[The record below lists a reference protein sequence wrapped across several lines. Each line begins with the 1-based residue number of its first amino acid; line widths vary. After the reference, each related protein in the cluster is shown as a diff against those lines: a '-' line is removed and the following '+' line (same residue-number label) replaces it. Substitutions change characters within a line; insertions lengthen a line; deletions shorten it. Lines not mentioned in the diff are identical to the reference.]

1 MKSKKPIK
9 SKFASIIKSNI
20 NFPSI
25 TNSPEKKLHKE
36 SINQNSNLTDRSSFH
51 SNSLNDSFMQRN
63 YLNYI
68 EKEKLNFNRM
78 NTNILSQ
85 TDLETILFNLKKNY
99 NLITTVTQQRNHE
112 LNNLTNNLEKEEE
125 KLNKLIDFKE
135 IELPDEKISLR
146 KLGDTNLTKEQ
157 LRNHLF
163 ELLNEKRSL
172 DEQVNV
178 ANEYTKTVEHMIVVE
193 KKRLRVMQ
201 EETNQMTEKL
211 NNFNKYNKLIKE
223 NLQKTKLKNNN
234 FYNLSE
240 QLQKNIELANN
251 IIDENNKKNKVLENK
266 IIYKEESVEN
276 LRQTIDFMKQQNKEN
291 FIKYKEDHFEKI
303 SKSKENQE
311 EKIRK
316 ERKYVDIIYCLYVL
330 QKCFIEQDSYASNL
344 LHTSK
349 EYNAIINQNYEI
361 ATKPLN
367 VDDRLKSL
375 KSTGKIMEENNT
387 NINDYY
393 RQRTNSYYR
402 SSKEIF
408 RQFNK
413 NKSIVPNFRSSCK
426 ISNRLHN
433 TTLIQLIDIL
443 NQINISKDSIFDY
456 ISKLQSKISLYQFNL
471 NNLHSKEIL
480 LNDKK
485 HDYSQRVK
493 KIISDNF
500 LNFEELVKNN
510 SKFQTFLYKNGNFI
524 NEMKLKNRENNL
536 NEINKQLNSYNKNK
550 DTIGTS
556 LSNQMSK
563 EEKEK
568 FDKKE
573 KKQLI
578 KDQLIINANDS
589 YKKANDL
596 ILKMNYFFDNI
607 LDILNNI
614 ANTIQN
620 ILKSP
625 KNENEENSQNNLL
638 EFLNSVEQEKEKI
651 LEFKKANILTI
662 KTDASSFIDYLKKL
676 IEYNKN
682 ELQDKMDN
690 NDLENKLL
698 NIFFNNNKDNKGKNK
713 IGELAYNQFIL
724 SSNISNQY
732 DIFYHF
738 RTLSEQTVKIIKSV
752 LSFIKNNQDLIQK
765 YENKTVNSDRS
776 SSKSIIAVQN
786 NTIYSLITNAKA
798 KLKNSTM
805 NSKKIKLSNK
815 QAINDKEKADD
826 FDSVLVEDKDTSLET
841 KSVRNEEKLFKSK
854 FNNIEK
860 KIMNHLYQPSLEK
873 TTYLRKLNL
882 EMKNI
887 KSLTFSNSKY
897 NFFMNQK
904 KNEIDL
910 MSKQMMVYNNPG
922 LHPNELTNKMYNN
935 INSIMIQG
943 GRIKTNFGKRLKSTL
958 AKRRPIYKI

>member
-1 MKSKKPIK
+1 MKSKKHIK

-36 SINQNSNLTDRSSFH
+36 SLNQNSNLTDRSSFH

-234 FYNLSE
+234 FSNLSE

-251 IIDENNKKNKVLENK
+251 IIDENNEKNKVLENK
-266 IIYKEESVEN
+266 ITHKEESVEN

-330 QKCFIEQDSYASNL
+330 QKCFIEQDSYAPNL
-344 LHTSK
+344 LQLSK

-485 HDYSQRVK
+485 HDYSERVK

-510 SKFQTFLYKNGNFI
+510 SKFQTFLYKNENFI

-732 DIFYHF
+732 DIFCHF

-786 NTIYSLITNAKA
+786 NSIYSLITNAKA

-943 GRIKTNFGKRLKSTL
+943 GRIKTNFGKRLKSTFV
-958 AKRRPIYKI
+958 KRRPIYKI

>member
-36 SINQNSNLTDRSSFH
+36 SINQNSNLTDRSSFQ

-234 FYNLSE
+234 FSNLSE

-266 IIYKEESVEN
+266 ITHKEESVEN
-276 LRQTIDFMKQQNKEN
+276 LRHTIDFMKQQNKEN

-485 HDYSQRVK
+485 HDYSERVK

-510 SKFQTFLYKNGNFI
+510 SKFQTFLYKNENFI
-524 NEMKLKNRENNL
+524 NEMKLKNRVNNL

-738 RTLSEQTVKIIKSV
+738 RTLSKQTVKIIKSV

>member
-234 FYNLSE
+234 FSNLSE

-276 LRQTIDFMKQQNKEN
+276 LRHTIDFMKQQNKEN

-485 HDYSQRVK
+485 HDYSERVK

-510 SKFQTFLYKNGNFI
+510 SKFQTFLYKNENFI

-713 IGELAYNQFIL
+713 IKKLEYNQFIL

-786 NTIYSLITNAKA
+786 NSIYSLITNAKA

>member
-234 FYNLSE
+234 FSNLSE

-276 LRQTIDFMKQQNKEN
+276 LRHTIDFMKQQNKEN

-485 HDYSQRVK
+485 HDYSERVK

-510 SKFQTFLYKNGNFI
+510 SKFQTFLYKNENFI

-550 DTIGTS
+550 DTIETS

-815 QAINDKEKADD
+815 LAINDKEKADD

>member
-20 NFPSI
+20 NLPSI

-234 FYNLSE
+234 FSNLSE

-251 IIDENNKKNKVLENK
+251 IIDENNEKNKVLENK

-276 LRQTIDFMKQQNKEN
+276 LRHTIDFMKQQNKEN

-485 HDYSQRVK
+485 HDYSERVK

-510 SKFQTFLYKNGNFI
+510 SKFQTFLYKNENFI

>member
-1 MKSKKPIK
+1 
-9 SKFASIIKSNI
+9 
-20 NFPSI
+20 
-25 TNSPEKKLHKE
+25 
-36 SINQNSNLTDRSSFH
+36 
-51 SNSLNDSFMQRN
+51 
-63 YLNYI
+63 
-68 EKEKLNFNRM
+68 
-78 NTNILSQ
+78 
-85 TDLETILFNLKKNY
+85 
-99 NLITTVTQQRNHE
+99 
-112 LNNLTNNLEKEEE
+112 
-125 KLNKLIDFKE
+125 
-135 IELPDEKISLR
+135 
-146 KLGDTNLTKEQ
+146 
-157 LRNHLF
+157 
-163 ELLNEKRSL
+163 
-172 DEQVNV
+172 
-178 ANEYTKTVEHMIVVE
+178 
-193 KKRLRVMQ
+193 
-201 EETNQMTEKL
+201 
-211 NNFNKYNKLIKE
+211 
-223 NLQKTKLKNNN
+223 
-234 FYNLSE
+234 
-240 QLQKNIELANN
+240 
-251 IIDENNKKNKVLENK
+251 
-266 IIYKEESVEN
+266 
-276 LRQTIDFMKQQNKEN
+276 
-291 FIKYKEDHFEKI
+291 
-303 SKSKENQE
+303 
-311 EKIRK
+311 
-316 ERKYVDIIYCLYVL
+316 
-330 QKCFIEQDSYASNL
+330 
-344 LHTSK
+344 
-349 EYNAIINQNYEI
+349 
-361 ATKPLN
+361 
-367 VDDRLKSL
+367 
-375 KSTGKIMEENNT
+375 
-387 NINDYY
+387 
-393 RQRTNSYYR
+393 
-402 SSKEIF
+402 
-408 RQFNK
+408 
-413 NKSIVPNFRSSCK
+413 
-426 ISNRLHN
+426 
-433 TTLIQLIDIL
+433 
-443 NQINISKDSIFDY
+443 
-456 ISKLQSKISLYQFNL
+456 
-471 NNLHSKEIL
+471 
-480 LNDKK
+480 
-485 HDYSQRVK
+485 
-493 KIISDNF
+493 
-500 LNFEELVKNN
+500 
-510 SKFQTFLYKNGNFI
+510 
-524 NEMKLKNRENNL
+524 
-536 NEINKQLNSYNKNK
+536 
-550 DTIGTS
+550 
-556 LSNQMSK
+556 MSK